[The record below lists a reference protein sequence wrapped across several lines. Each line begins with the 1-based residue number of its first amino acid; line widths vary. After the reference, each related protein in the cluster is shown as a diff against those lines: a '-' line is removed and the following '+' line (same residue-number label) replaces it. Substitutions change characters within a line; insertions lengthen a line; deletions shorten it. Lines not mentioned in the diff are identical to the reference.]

1 MAHMYILHIDIL
13 IYLAIR
19 YQEEA
24 RVMHVYVMVHRE
36 RIATDSYLVADK

>member
-19 YQEEA
+19 YQAEA
-24 RVMHVYVMVHRE
+24 RVMHVYVMLHRE
-36 RIATDSYLVADK
+36 RVATYSYSVADT